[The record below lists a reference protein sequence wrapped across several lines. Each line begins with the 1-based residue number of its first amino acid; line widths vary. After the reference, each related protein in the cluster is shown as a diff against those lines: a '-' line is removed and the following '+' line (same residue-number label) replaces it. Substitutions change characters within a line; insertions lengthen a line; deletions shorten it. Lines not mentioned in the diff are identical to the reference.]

1 MGEIFGDGGRP
12 RVIFAWKD
20 TGELFHRFRNYRIQ
34 GKKRRLSLDRI
45 RSNFNRTICSENWNR
60 IKIALILSVLIEI
73 FFFEILIKISFPL
86 IRNANLRRLPLVN
99 KKLRE
104 NTGI

>member
-1 MGEIFGDGGRP
+1 MVVGQELYSLGKTRASYFIDF
-12 RVIFAWKD
+12 VIIGSK
-20 TGELFHRFRNYRIQ
+20 ERNVGSRWIGFVQ
-34 GKKRRLSLDRI
+34 ISI
-45 RSNFNRTICSENWNR
+45 VRSIVPICSENWNR